1 MATIVK
7 EIAFAD
13 FRRERE
19 MTRTS
24 LERIPD
30 DRLSWRPHPKS
41 YTIGGL
47 GTHIANLPTW
57 ILSGLTDD
65 GFDFA
70 NRPPNLQPLESVA
83 AIVAKFE
90 ENMAVVDKAFA
101 EIDDDGLAETWT
113 LRHGE
118 HVISAEPR
126 STVFRQ
132 WGISHIVHHRAQLS
146 VYLRLLDIPVPA
158 IYGPSADAASDSR

>member
-1 MATIVK
+1 MATTVK

-13 FRRERE
+13 FRRECE
-19 MTRTS
+19 VTRNA
-24 LERIPD
+24 LECIPH

-47 GTHIANLPTW
+47 GTHISNLPTW
-57 ILSGLTDD
+57 ILSALTDD

-83 AIVAKFE
+83 GIVSKFD
-90 ENMAVVDKAFA
+90 ENIAAVEKAFA
-101 EIDDDGLAETWT
+101 DIDDDGLAETWT
-113 LRHGE
+113 LRHGT
-118 HVISAEPR
+118 HIISAEPR
-126 STVFRQ
+126 FAVFRQ

-146 VYLRLLDIPVPA
+146 VYLRLLDLPVPA
-158 IYGPSADAASDSR
+158 IYGPTADAV